1 MELSINPSRGNI
13 EKKLNPKSQNLPG
26 FDNFLESSLKISEIE
41 NKENEQTKKYD
52 SINSYNFDSISNND
66 QIRRKKRNIVNMK
79 KKLTKEDLNNIPLPI
94 FSCIYCSNDKIA
106 FRHLINENIS
116 NKYFLQTSIYDIK
129 VLDKLTKTNPIIDHD
144 NQNPPLI
151 DIILK
156 NTEFIRHYY
165 NKNEI
170 KQIYSSKKMNKIF
183 EFNAISVSKN
193 LIKKL
198 NYKLIRRRN
207 KELAINKTNSNKLFT
222 LNDYKPFFQKQNNNS
237 TFINDNITTNKNS
250 ITNTLGTGL
259 TPNTGLS
266 LSLNNNIIN
275 ENATN
280 MNNINICFNPNNM
293 MQSIMEN
300 IEKNEESECES
311 EEKFLDIL
319 GVQRNIPRK
328 IDKNNIY
335 FEEKNYDIWNPEI
348 TTITEE
354 EDNKT
359 VKNKNSSLDKNE
371 KNIKPKVNFVNVKKK
386 LCKIFI
392 NDKNNIRNEK
402 EFINRINYNYENVIN
417 KKIKNKNN
425 NIITPCLSNNI
436 KKKNLLNFFNCKN
449 RRNFQI
455 DSALFKRNF
464 STKDYNNNIYIDKN
478 IFTTRNKDLIH
489 INNIQQGQGT
499 KKNLLYLLKSKSG
512 FSKSKKKN
520 IIINSKKLISK
531 SSLPLKDNLSNKI
544 KSNLTSTNFYDPGL
558 NFNSKIYKNI
568 RIYSNLNQRKDRE
581 MNLEI
586 DLNNKKMETF
596 SRYIKIP
603 NRTLLKEKS
612 GFTSLPNLK
621 ISSSPIYN
629 KIRGEINYNK
639 KIRIKNNLRKINSY
653 NFLQKK
659 FVSLSRPS
667 IKCGIFSENK

>member
-1 MELSINPSRGNI
+1 MELSIDPSIVNI
-13 EKKLNPKSQNLPG
+13 EKKLNPKSQNLPN

-66 QIRRKKRNIVNMK
+66 QLRRKKRNIVNIK

-106 FRHLINENIS
+106 FKHLINENLS
-116 NKYFLQTSIYDIK
+116 NKYFLQTSMYDMK
-129 VLDKLTKTNPIIDHD
+129 LLDKLTKTNPIIDHD

-170 KQIYSSKKMNKIF
+170 KQMYTPEKMNKIF
-183 EFNAISVSKN
+183 EFNSISVPNNS
-193 LIKKL
+193 IKKL
-198 NYKLIRRRN
+198 NYKLIRRKN

-237 TFINDNITTNKNS
+237 TFTNDNITTNKNS

-275 ENATN
+275 ENPTN
-280 MNNINICFNPNNM
+280 INNINICFNPNNM

-319 GVQRNIPRK
+319 GVQSNIPRK
-328 IDKNNIY
+328 IDKNKID

-354 EDNKT
+354 EDKT
-359 VKNKNSSLDKNE
+359 IKNKNSLQDKND
-371 KNIKPKVNFVNVKKK
+371 KNIKQKVNFVNVKKK
-386 LCKIFI
+386 LCKIYI

-402 EFINRINYNYENVIN
+402 DFINRINYNYEKVIN
-417 KKIKNKNN
+417 KKIKKNN
-425 NIITPCLSNNI
+425 NDIITPCLSNNI
-436 KKKNLLNFFNCKN
+436 KKKNLLNFFNSKN

-464 STKDYNNNIYIDKN
+464 STKDYNNNIYVDKN
-478 IFTTRNKDLIH
+478 IFTTRNKDFIH
-489 INNIQQGQGT
+489 INNLQQGQRT

-512 FSKSKKKN
+512 FSKNKKKN

-531 SSLPLKDNLSNKI
+531 SSLPLKDNLSSII
-544 KSNLTSTNFYDPGL
+544 KSSLTSTNFYESSL

-568 RIYSNLNQRKDRE
+568 RIYSNLSQRKDRE
-581 MNLEI
+581 INLEI
-586 DLNNKKMETF
+586 DLNNKKMDTF

-603 NRTLLKEKS
+603 NRSLLKEKS

-621 ISSSPIYN
+621 ISLSPMYN
-629 KIRGEINYNK
+629 KIRGENNYNK

-659 FVSLSRPS
+659 VVSLSRPS
-667 IKCGIFSENK
+667 IRCGIFYEKK

>member
-1 MELSINPSRGNI
+1 MELSINPSIVNI
-13 EKKLNPKSQNLPG
+13 EKKLNPKSQNLPN

-66 QIRRKKRNIVNMK
+66 QLRRKKRNIVNIK

-106 FRHLINENIS
+106 FKHLINENLS
-116 NKYFLQTSIYDIK
+116 NKYFLQTSMYDMK
-129 VLDKLTKTNPIIDHD
+129 LLDKLTKTNPIIDHD

-170 KQIYSSKKMNKIF
+170 KQMYTPEKMNKIF
-183 EFNAISVSKN
+183 EFNSISVPNNS
-193 LIKKL
+193 IKKL
-198 NYKLIRRRN
+198 NYKLIRRKN

-237 TFINDNITTNKNS
+237 TFTNDNITTNKNS

-275 ENATN
+275 ENPTN
-280 MNNINICFNPNNM
+280 INNINICFNPNNM

-319 GVQRNIPRK
+319 GVQSNIPRK
-328 IDKNNIY
+328 IDKNKID

-354 EDNKT
+354 EDKT
-359 VKNKNSSLDKNE
+359 IKNKNSLQDKND
-371 KNIKPKVNFVNVKKK
+371 KNIKQKVNFVNVKKK
-386 LCKIFI
+386 LCKIYI

-402 EFINRINYNYENVIN
+402 DFINRINYNYEKVIN
-417 KKIKNKNN
+417 KKIKKNN
-425 NIITPCLSNNI
+425 NDIITPCLSNNI
-436 KKKNLLNFFNCKN
+436 KKKNLLNFFNSKN

-464 STKDYNNNIYIDKN
+464 STKDYNNNIYVDKN
-478 IFTTRNKDLIH
+478 IFTTRNKDFIH
-489 INNIQQGQGT
+489 INNLQQGQRT

-512 FSKSKKKN
+512 FSKNKKKN

-531 SSLPLKDNLSNKI
+531 SSLPLKDNLSSII
-544 KSNLTSTNFYDPGL
+544 KSSLTSTNFYESSL

-568 RIYSNLNQRKDRE
+568 RIYSNLSQRKDRE
-581 MNLEI
+581 INLEI
-586 DLNNKKMETF
+586 DLNNKKMDTF

-603 NRTLLKEKS
+603 NRSLLKEKS

-621 ISSSPIYN
+621 ISLSPMYN
-629 KIRGEINYNK
+629 KIRGENNYNK

-659 FVSLSRPS
+659 VVSLSRPS
-667 IKCGIFSENK
+667 IRCGIFYEKK

>member
-1 MELSINPSRGNI
+1 MELSIDPSIVNI
-13 EKKLNPKSQNLPG
+13 EKKLNPKSQNLPN

-66 QIRRKKRNIVNMK
+66 QLRRKKRNIVNIK

-106 FRHLINENIS
+106 FKHLINENLS
-116 NKYFLQTSIYDIK
+116 NKYFLQTSIYDMK
-129 VLDKLTKTNPIIDHD
+129 LLDKLTKTNPIIDHD

-170 KQIYSSKKMNKIF
+170 KQMYTPEKMNKIF
-183 EFNAISVSKN
+183 EFNSISVPNNS
-193 LIKKL
+193 IKKL
-198 NYKLIRRRN
+198 NYKLIRRKN

-237 TFINDNITTNKNS
+237 TFTNDNITTNKNS

-275 ENATN
+275 ENPTN
-280 MNNINICFNPNNM
+280 INNINICFNPNNM

-319 GVQRNIPRK
+319 GVQSNIPRK
-328 IDKNNIY
+328 IDKNKID

-354 EDNKT
+354 EDKT
-359 VKNKNSSLDKNE
+359 IKNKNSLQDKND
-371 KNIKPKVNFVNVKKK
+371 KNIKQKVNFVNVKKK
-386 LCKIFI
+386 LCKIYI

-402 EFINRINYNYENVIN
+402 DFINRINYNYEKVIN
-417 KKIKNKNN
+417 KKIKKNN
-425 NIITPCLSNNI
+425 NDIITPCLSNNI
-436 KKKNLLNFFNCKN
+436 KKKNLLNFFNSKN

-464 STKDYNNNIYIDKN
+464 STKDYNNNIYVDKN
-478 IFTTRNKDLIH
+478 IFTTRNKDFIH
-489 INNIQQGQGT
+489 INNLQQGQRT

-512 FSKSKKKN
+512 FSKNKKKN

-531 SSLPLKDNLSNKI
+531 SSLPLKDNLSSII
-544 KSNLTSTNFYDPGL
+544 KSSLTSTNFYESSL

-568 RIYSNLNQRKDRE
+568 RIYSNLSQRKDRE
-581 MNLEI
+581 INLEI
-586 DLNNKKMETF
+586 DLNNKKMDKF

-603 NRTLLKEKS
+603 NRSLLKEKS

-621 ISSSPIYN
+621 ISLSPIYN
-629 KIRGEINYNK
+629 KIRGENNYNK

-659 FVSLSRPS
+659 VVSLSRPS
-667 IKCGIFSENK
+667 IRCGIFYEKK

>member
-1 MELSINPSRGNI
+1 MELSIDPSIVNI
-13 EKKLNPKSQNLPG
+13 EKKLNPKSQNLPN

-66 QIRRKKRNIVNMK
+66 QLRRKKRNIVNIK

-106 FRHLINENIS
+106 FKHLINENLS
-116 NKYFLQTSIYDIK
+116 NKYFLQTSIYDMK
-129 VLDKLTKTNPIIDHD
+129 LLDKLTKTNPIIDHD

-170 KQIYSSKKMNKIF
+170 KQMYTPEKMNKIF
-183 EFNAISVSKN
+183 EFNSISVPNNS
-193 LIKKL
+193 IKKL
-198 NYKLIRRRN
+198 NYKLIRRKN

-237 TFINDNITTNKNS
+237 TFTNDNITTNKNS

-275 ENATN
+275 ENPTN
-280 MNNINICFNPNNM
+280 INNINICFNPNNM

-319 GVQRNIPRK
+319 GVQSNIPRK
-328 IDKNNIY
+328 IDKNKID

-354 EDNKT
+354 EDKT
-359 VKNKNSSLDKNE
+359 IKNKNSLQDKND
-371 KNIKPKVNFVNVKKK
+371 KNIKQKVNFVNVKKK
-386 LCKIFI
+386 LCKIYI

-402 EFINRINYNYENVIN
+402 DFINRINYNYEKVIN
-417 KKIKNKNN
+417 KKIKKNN
-425 NIITPCLSNNI
+425 NDIITPCLSNNI
-436 KKKNLLNFFNCKN
+436 KKKNLLNFFNSKN

-464 STKDYNNNIYIDKN
+464 STKDYNNNIYVDKN
-478 IFTTRNKDLIH
+478 IFTTRNKDFIH
-489 INNIQQGQGT
+489 INNLQQGQRT

-512 FSKSKKKN
+512 FSKNKKKN

-531 SSLPLKDNLSNKI
+531 SSLPLKDNLSSII
-544 KSNLTSTNFYDPGL
+544 KSSLTSTNFYESSL

-568 RIYSNLNQRKDRE
+568 RIYSNLSQRKDRE
-581 MNLEI
+581 INLEI
-586 DLNNKKMETF
+586 DLNNKKMDTF

-603 NRTLLKEKS
+603 NRSLLKEKS

-621 ISSSPIYN
+621 ISLSPIYN
-629 KIRGEINYNK
+629 KIRGENNYNK

-659 FVSLSRPS
+659 VVSLSRPS
-667 IKCGIFSENK
+667 IRCGIFYEKK